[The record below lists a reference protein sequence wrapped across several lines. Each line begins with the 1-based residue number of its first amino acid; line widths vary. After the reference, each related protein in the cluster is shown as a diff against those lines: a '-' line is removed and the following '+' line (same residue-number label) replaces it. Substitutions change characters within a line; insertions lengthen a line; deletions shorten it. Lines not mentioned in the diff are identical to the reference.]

1 MTSVSLRDWV
11 KVAEPGASMV
21 YHVGVHAAGDICR
34 EAMQLYDAGL
44 VSPVRRRRP
53 INPAVFEY
61 IAQRTRKPWPGV
73 L

>member
-44 VSPVRRRRP
+44 VSPVRRRWP
-53 INPAVFEY
+53 VNPSAFEY
-61 IAQRTRKPWPGV
+61 IAQRTGKPWPGV